1 MFSSLDIKPGNI
13 TIQTKDLNSKL
24 TTHPNIFEAAW
35 ISFPKYL
42 VLSWSGSMVTE
53 GLFKN

>member
-24 TTHPNIFEAAW
+24 TLLHIQTEAEAA
-35 ISFPKYL
+35 
-42 VLSWSGSMVTE
+42 
-53 GLFKN
+53 

>member
-24 TTHPNIFEAAW
+24 TTHPNIFEAANES
-35 ISFPKYL
+35 IPP
-42 VLSWSGSMVTE
+42 
-53 GLFKN
+53 NI